1 MEHKETKK
9 QKLTIAEWIWIV
21 GLFLV
26 MFFLSTQ
33 KGLDYAPDEPMRY
46 DIPKYIFEHH
56 ALPNGNMES
65 LRNEIWGF
73 SYAYY
78 PFFLGPLLSA
88 GFMKLVSIFTMNSF
102 ALLVAARFTSVLSGV
117 LVAYF
122 VIKIAN
128 MLFGKHTKWIL
139 IAVTTLMPQFI
150 FLSTYVN
157 NDIIAVAGSAMILY
171 AWLLGMN
178 EKWNLRSCTLLA
190 VGIGVCALSYYNS
203 YGWILCSIFIF
214 FASELWQ
221 RRKKLSDKE
230 LWKWGIYISIVVLVI
245 ISFFFIRNAVMYHG
259 DFLGMSSLTESSEMF
274 AREDIK
280 PSNRSTPQN
289 LGMGFGEMLR
299 TTRYI
304 GINWGEAT
312 FESFIAV
319 FSYMTIFAPDW
330 IYNVYKFVLAL
341 GVLGVLLSFLK
352 KVRKKEAESGTVI
365 LGINLLICLLIP
377 IGLSM
382 YYSYATDYQPQ
393 GRYCYPM
400 LLALTCFI
408 SKGLEHLVLWI
419 PSEKIQR
426 TICHILPAVFLG
438 ITGYVYLSMYLCVL

>member
-1 MEHKETKK
+1 
-9 QKLTIAEWIWIV
+9 
-21 GLFLV
+21 
-26 MFFLSTQ
+26 
-33 KGLDYAPDEPMRY
+33 
-46 DIPKYIFEHH
+46 
-56 ALPNGNMES
+56 
-65 LRNEIWGF
+65 
-73 SYAYY
+73 
-78 PFFLGPLLSA
+78 
-88 GFMKLVSIFTMNSF
+88 
-102 ALLVAARFTSVLSGV
+102 
-117 LVAYF
+117 
-122 VIKIAN
+122 
-128 MLFGKHTKWIL
+128 
-139 IAVTTLMPQFI
+139 
-150 FLSTYVN
+150 
-157 NDIIAVAGSAMILY
+157 MILY
-171 AWLLGMN
+171 AWLLGMS

-245 ISFFFIRNAVMYHG
+245 ISFFFIRNAVLYHG

-280 PSNRSTPQN
+280 PSNRPTPQN

-304 GINWGEAT
+304 GINWVEAT

-352 KVRKKEAESGTVI
+352 KVRKKEVESDTII

-408 SKGLEHLVLWI
+408 SKGLEYLILWI

>member
-1 MEHKETKK
+1 MEHKKMKK

-88 GFMKLVSIFTMNSF
+88 GFMKLVSVFTMNSF

-128 MLFGKHTKWIL
+128 RLFGTYTKWIL
-139 IAVTTLMPQFI
+139 IAVTTLIPQFI

-171 AWLLGMN
+171 AWLLGMS

-245 ISFFFIRNAVMYHG
+245 ISFFFIRNAVLYHG

-280 PSNRSTPQN
+280 PSNRPTPQN

-304 GINWGEAT
+304 GINWVEAT

-330 IYNVYKFVLAL
+330 IYNVYKFVLVL

-408 SKGLEHLVLWI
+408 SKGLEYLVLWI

>member
-280 PSNRSTPQN
+280 PSNRPTPQN

>member
-1 MEHKETKK
+1 MEHKKMKK

-88 GFMKLVSIFTMNSF
+88 GFMKLVSVFTMNSF

-128 MLFGKHTKWIL
+128 ILFGTYTKWIL
-139 IAVTTLMPQFI
+139 IAVTTLIPQFI

-171 AWLLGMN
+171 AWLLGMI

-214 FASELWQ
+214 FASELCQ

-245 ISFFFIRNAVMYHG
+245 ISFFFIRNAVLYHG

-280 PSNRSTPQN
+280 PSNRPTPQN

-304 GINWGEAT
+304 GINWVEAT

-330 IYNVYKFVLAL
+330 IYNVYKFVLVL

-408 SKGLEHLVLWI
+408 SKGLEYLVLWI

>member
-1 MEHKETKK
+1 MEHKKTKK

-21 GLFLV
+21 GVFLV

-299 TTRYI
+299 TTEFM
-304 GINWGEAT
+304 GKTWTNAT

-319 FSYMTIFAPDW
+319 FGYM
-330 IYNVYKFVLAL
+330 NVYAPEWVYNTYKVVL
-341 GVLGVLLSFLK
+341 VLGGFGLLFGIFKRIQKTEIGKSQLL
-352 KVRKKEAESGTVI
+352 

>member
-245 ISFFFIRNAVMYHG
+245 ISFFFIRNAVLYHG

-280 PSNRSTPQN
+280 PSNRPTPQN

>member
-1 MEHKETKK
+1 
-9 QKLTIAEWIWIV
+9 
-21 GLFLV
+21 
-26 MFFLSTQ
+26 
-33 KGLDYAPDEPMRY
+33 
-46 DIPKYIFEHH
+46 
-56 ALPNGNMES
+56 
-65 LRNEIWGF
+65 
-73 SYAYY
+73 
-78 PFFLGPLLSA
+78 
-88 GFMKLVSIFTMNSF
+88 
-102 ALLVAARFTSVLSGV
+102 
-117 LVAYF
+117 
-122 VIKIAN
+122 
-128 MLFGKHTKWIL
+128 
-139 IAVTTLMPQFI
+139 
-150 FLSTYVN
+150 
-157 NDIIAVAGSAMILY
+157 MILY

-245 ISFFFIRNAVMYHG
+245 ISFFFIRNAVLYHG

-280 PSNRSTPQN
+280 PSNRPTPQN

>member
-1 MEHKETKK
+1 
-9 QKLTIAEWIWIV
+9 
-21 GLFLV
+21 
-26 MFFLSTQ
+26 
-33 KGLDYAPDEPMRY
+33 MRY

-56 ALPNGNMES
+56 VLPNGNMES

-88 GFMKLVSIFTMNSF
+88 GFMKLVSVFTMNSF

-128 MLFGKHTKWIL
+128 ILFGTYTKWIL
-139 IAVTTLMPQFI
+139 IAVTTLIPQFI

-171 AWLLGMN
+171 AWLLGMS

-214 FASELWQ
+214 FASELCQ

-245 ISFFFIRNAVMYHG
+245 ISFFFIRNAVLYHG

-280 PSNRSTPQN
+280 PSNRPTPQN
-289 LGMGFGEMLR
+289 LGMGCGEMLR

-304 GINWGEAT
+304 GINWVEAT

-330 IYNVYKFVLAL
+330 IYNVYKFVLVL

-352 KVRKKEAESGTVI
+352 
-365 LGINLLICLLIP
+365 
-377 IGLSM
+377 
-382 YYSYATDYQPQ
+382 
-393 GRYCYPM
+393 
-400 LLALTCFI
+400 
-408 SKGLEHLVLWI
+408 
-419 PSEKIQR
+419 
-426 TICHILPAVFLG
+426 
-438 ITGYVYLSMYLCVL
+438 